1 MLRTIRIREPS
12 SEKLRHRAEIR
23 IHRHGYPLFNESKTF
38 NTSRLAENWIV
49 KREAEI
55 DKNPEI
61 S

>member
-1 MLRTIRIREPS
+1 MGTIRIREAS
-12 SEKLRHRAEIR
+12 SEKLRHRAEILT
-23 IHRHGYPLFNESKTF
+23 HGKGDQLLNESKTL

-55 DKNPEI
+55 DK